1 MSGKKA
7 LPKLLRIQQHEL
19 EVRKILVGRLQTRL
33 NALQEED
40 EHWAQSL
47 QHEKKALNEDP
58 QLGVAYLRYATLVDQ
73 KRLQIKHF
81 CAEVNQQLEQE
92 QDLLRQEFSQVR
104 ALEKYLDLEQ
114 EKENKHQDY
123 KAQEALDERF
133 AHKASKQSTF

>member
-33 NALQEED
+33 NVLQEED
-40 EHWAQSL
+40 DQWSQSL
-47 QHEKKALNEDP
+47 EHERKALSEDP
-58 QLGVAYLRYATLVDQ
+58 QSGVAYLRYATLVDK
-73 KRLQIKHF
+73 KRLQIQHF
-81 CAEVNQQLEQE
+81 FSEINHQLEQE
-92 QDLLRQEFSQVR
+92 QNLLRQEFAQVR

-114 EKENKHQDY
+114 EKENKHLEN

-133 AHKASKQSTF
+133 AHKASKKNTS